1 MKKNKI
7 MCAVLLCSIGIS
19 FANEVDDRNSK
30 AIKAFGLAYAKG
42 YAYGACVFQEN
53 FNTLSKT
60 STSKSESV
68 LKKIEE
74 SSGKTCM
81 KQLKV
86 EEWIEEVKADKILT
100 AIFKIGAKH
109 GNEQAVDSQ
118 QDFFKNAPDYLKEE
132 GIE

>member
-1 MKKNKI
+1 MRKI
-7 MCAVLLCSIGIS
+7 KLCVLFLLCSIGIS
-19 FANEVDDRNSK
+19 FANEVDDRTSK

-42 YAYGACVFQEN
+42 YAYGTCVFQEN

-86 EEWIEEVKADKILT
+86 EEWIENIKADKILT
-100 AIFKIGAKH
+100 TIFKIGAKH

-118 QDFFKNAPDYLKEE
+118 QDFFENAPDYLKEE